1 MPDPASLPPE
11 LFGMILHEV
20 IRQNRDNHGS
30 PEKRFDPALLP
41 LEIPSKDL
49 DAAVRR
55 LPDARS
61 EERQLS
67 DLCRVGKQWR
77 DLVQPTLYET
87 FTYRR
92 ERQSLRNLWLY
103 LRTILSR
110 PELAS
115 CVKHLEIR
123 AWGCWVI
130 PSDVEKPENQLTL
143 SQAERVVLKAAI
155 GDAGFNEKDE
165 FNMFWAIEKNAD
177 RTPLMAILLTRLPNV
192 ESIQAHV
199 PAWCYYLSE
208 IFKKA
213 IEKEE
218 EGTTNRSPRYR
229 AFQKLS
235 RAEFFC
241 EGYHCND
248 TGHPWERY
256 YDLNLDYLWPV
267 FYLPQLK
274 VLGLYDLNPRGAAAI
289 FDKNAR
295 QISPVVDLTI
305 VLDHP
310 LSEENDDLWTLLDLP
325 ETLDTLRLS
334 VMKTLET
341 DPVTTL
347 KRKLW
352 PSLDRFKDQLF
363 HLDLHE
369 HVNEFW
375 CPPPIGAF
383 GEEEEEQDDYDDDD
397 DDSYDSYQEEKE
409 KVEKKPVYC
418 CPLRSFLS
426 LKHLAVVPDL
436 LLGDQC
442 KHQKLT
448 TGYLRAH
455 LPNRLTKLTLYRSCF
470 ANFLY
475 HDWDTSL
482 EGYVRRHEDEGG
494 PMDKILIN
502 ERFVDSEGSSMF
514 TPYGSFEKTEKACQ
528 EQGIVFQTSTEAEH
542 ELENGGRLTK
552 VYTDT
557 ENIRGHFE
565 YMTTLHRDPRAYSW
579 SSTEQ
584 GYGAMTWS
592 TICI

>member
-11 LFGMILHEV
+11 LFGMILHDI
-20 IRQNRDNHGS
+20 IRQNRADHGS
-30 PEKRFDPALLP
+30 PEKRFDPALLS
-41 LEIPSKDL
+41 LEIPSNDL
-49 DAAVRR
+49 DAAIRR
-55 LPDARS
+55 VPDALS

-87 FTYRR
+87 FTYRG

-103 LRTILSR
+103 VRTILSR

-123 AWGCWVI
+123 AWGLWVI

-143 SQAERVVLKAAI
+143 LQAERAMLKAAI

-208 IFKKA
+208 IFKNA
-213 IEKEE
+213 IGKEE
-218 EGTTNRSPRYR
+218 ERTTDRSPRYR

-241 EGYHCND
+241 EGYHCKD
-248 TGHPWERY
+248 TGQPWERY

-267 FYLPQLK
+267 LYLPQLK
-274 VLGLYDLNPRGAAAI
+274 VLGLYDLNLRGAAAKY
-289 FDKNAR
+289 DKNALR
-295 QISPVVDLTI
+295 RISPVVDLTI
-305 VLDHP
+305 VLDYL

-325 ETLDTLRLS
+325 ETLHTFRLS
-334 VMKTLET
+334 VMKTLDT
-341 DPVTTL
+341 DPVTIM
-347 KRKLW
+347 KRRLW
-352 PSLDRFKDQLF
+352 PSLDRFKDRLF
-363 HLDLHE
+363 HLDLHMYTYDL
-369 HVNEFW
+369 W
-375 CPPPIGAF
+375 RF
-383 GEEEEEQDDYDDDD
+383 GEWKEEEEA
-397 DDSYDSYQEEKE
+397 EKRS
-409 KVEKKPVYC
+409 VYC

-426 LKHLAVVPDL
+426 LKHLAFAPDL

-442 KHQKLT
+442 EHQNLA

-455 LPNRLTKLTLYRSCF
+455 LPKRLAKLTLYGSF
-470 ANFLY
+470 FGNFWY

-482 EGYVRRHEDEGG
+482 EGYVRCHEDEGG
-494 PMDKILIN
+494 PMDMILMDDPT
-502 ERFVDSEGSSMF
+502 RFE
-514 TPYGSFEKTEKACQ
+514 PYGSFEKTEKACQ
-528 EQGIVFQTSTEAEH
+528 EQGTVFQSEEAEH
-542 ELENGGRLTK
+542 EPENGGRLTK
-552 VYTDT
+552 VYTDA

-565 YMTTLHRDPRAYSW
+565 YLITLRRDPTAYNGG
-579 SSTEQ
+579 ED
-584 GYGAMTWS
+584 GYGVFLGLPL
-592 TICI
+592 TIY

>member
-20 IRQNRDNHGS
+20 IRQNRDDHGS

-41 LEIPSKDL
+41 LDIPSKDL
-49 DAAVRR
+49 DAAIRR
-55 LPDARS
+55 VPDARS

-87 FTYRR
+87 FTYRG
-92 ERQSLRNLWLY
+92 ERQSLRRLWLY
-103 LRTILSR
+103 VRTILSR

-123 AWGCWVI
+123 AWGLWI
-130 PSDVEKPENQLTL
+130 FPSDVMKPQNELIF

-155 GDAGFNEKDE
+155 GDAGFDEKDE
-165 FNMFWAIEKNAD
+165 FNMIWAIEKNAD
-177 RTPLMAILLTRLPNV
+177 RTPLMALLLTRLPNV

-218 EGTTNRSPRYR
+218 EGTTARSPRYR

-241 EGYHCND
+241 EGYHCKD

-256 YDLNLDYLWPV
+256 YDLNLEYLWPV

-274 VLGLYDLNPRGAAAI
+274 VLGLYDLNPRSAAAK
-289 FDKNAR
+289 FDQNAPR

-325 ETLDTLRLS
+325 ETLHTFRLS

-347 KRKLW
+347 KRRLW

-363 HLDLHE
+363 HLDLH
-369 HVNEFW
+369 VNDFW
-375 CPPPIGAF
+375 TPPPIRVF
-383 GEEEEEQDDYDDDD
+383 GEEKEEE
-397 DDSYDSYQEEKE
+397 EAEKISA
-409 KVEKKPVYC
+409 YC
-418 CPLRSFLS
+418 CPLRSFRS
-426 LKHLAVVPDL
+426 LKHLAVVPGL

-442 KHQKLT
+442 EHQNLT

-455 LPNRLTKLTLYRSCF
+455 LPKRLAKLTLYGSFF
-470 ANFLY
+470 AKLWY

-482 EGYVRRHEDEGG
+482 EGYVRCHEDEGG
-494 PMDKILIN
+494 PMDMILIDVPSTF
-502 ERFVDSEGSSMF
+502 E
-514 TPYGSFEKTEKACQ
+514 PYGSFEKTEKACQ
-528 EQGIVFQTSTEAEH
+528 EQGTVFQSSEEAEH
-542 ELENGGRLTK
+542 EFEKGGRLTK
-552 VYTDT
+552 AYTDA
-557 ENIRGHFE
+557 ENIRAHLE
-565 YMTTLHRDPRAYSW
+565 YLITLRWDPTAYSGGGD
-579 SSTEQ
+579 TED
-584 GYGAMTWS
+584 GYGVFLGLNL
-592 TICI
+592 TIY